1 MRMTELFKKK
11 AIAYA
16 QTLEPGEQEHI
27 AETILAELPHAVI
40 RARLAEADADFVAG
54 NAVEDN
60 DAFWRLR
67 LDRLQETI
75 VF

>member
-1 MRMTELFKKK
+1 MRMTELFEK

-16 QTLEPGEQEHI
+16 QTLEPGEQDYI
-27 AETILAELPHAVI
+27 AETILTERPLAVI
-40 RARLAEADADFVAG
+40 RARLAEAEADFAAG
-54 NAVEDN
+54 NTVEDS

>member
-1 MRMTELFKKK
+1 MRMTELFEK

-16 QTLEPGEQEHI
+16 QTLEPGEQDHI
-27 AETILAELPHAVI
+27 AKTILTDPPLAVI
-40 RARLAEADADFVAG
+40 RARIAEADADFATG
-54 NAVEDN
+54 NTVEDS
-60 DAFWRLR
+60 DAFWRVR